1 MAVLLWVE
9 NFEQSGSGI
18 ALVVVPDLIYFVEH
32 QHGIC
37 HSGPLH
43 SIDYAAGHRTYIC
56 TPVTSDLSF
65 VVQAAE
71 RHSLVFPAQSLRH
84 RFSDRCLAD
93 TRRAY
98 KA

>member
-1 MAVLLWVE
+1 MAVLLGVE

-18 ALVVVPDLIYFVEH
+18 AFVVVPDLIYFVEH
-32 QHGIC
+32 QHGVC
-37 HSGPLH
+37 HSGTLH
-43 SIDYAAGHRTYIC
+43 RIDYAAGHRTYIC
-56 TPVTSDLSF
+56 TPVTSDLGL

-71 RHSLVFPAQSLRH
+71 RHSLVFPAQCLRY